1 MELNLKVKFLL
12 IKGINRLHVYVMS
25 IFKNFIIKVIYSAL
39 IMPCSF
45 TNGQYMSPLPSMSMK

>member
-25 IFKNFIIKVIYSAL
+25 FFKTL
-39 IMPCSF
+39 
-45 TNGQYMSPLPSMSMK
+45 